1 MLIEGVRVSSGH
13 EANSGWFAVHTR
25 HQHEKSVART
35 LNGKG
40 FEVFL
45 PLYST
50 VHRWKDRD
58 KQLSLPLF
66 SCYVFLQNRLE
77 RWQPVL
83 TTPGVHSVV
92 GFGGKKSMIPSSEIE
107 AVRKIVG
114 SPFKTEPHPFL
125 KCGDRVRLR
134 GGPLQGLEG
143 ILIRKR
149 NVWKLLVSV
158 EMLQR
163 SVTVEVD
170 SSVVERIW
178 EPRSKAAPV
187 FLPINAAVRG

>member
-1 MLIEGVRVSSGH
+1 MPSL
-13 EANSGWFAVHTR
+13 EANSLGYDLEPSWYALHTR
-25 HQHEKSVART
+25 HQHEKNVARG
-35 LNGKG
+35 LEGKG

-45 PLYST
+45 PLYT
-50 VHRWKDRD
+50 AVHRWKDRD

-66 SCYVFLQNRLE
+66 PCYVFLRSPLE

-83 TTPGVHSVV
+83 TTPGVHSVL
-92 GFGGKKSMIPSSEIE
+92 GFGGKRSMIPSSEIE
-107 AVRKIVG
+107 AIRRMIG
-114 SPFKTEPHPFL
+114 SPMKAEPHPFL

-134 GGPLQGLEG
+134 AGSLQGLEG

-163 SVTVEVD
+163 SVAVEVD
-170 SSVVERIW
+170 ASIVE
-178 EPRSKAAPV
+178 PVAARTRDLSPG
-187 FLPINAAVRG
+187 FLSLNPQPAI